1 MDETGFFPPSG
12 LHFARFDTRSKYLGV
27 AIQRGECNLRAGED
41 LMDIFM
47 RAAINE
53 ALEGLSEGGVPIG
66 AILVEGDRIIA
77 RGRNRRVQDQ
87 DQLMHAEMD
96 CLRHARLT
104 GGYHNTIL
112 YSTLMPCYL
121 CAGAAVQFGIKK
133 VVVGEARSAPA
144 AMQFMLS
151 RGIEVVDLDLP
162 ECREMMQRYIAEN
175 RELWEQFLSELN
187 PDLLQPEK
195 SISIRNDLRPGDV
208 GYITYLH
215 AVLYAPEQ
223 GWDQTFD
230 SYVAMPLAEFAL
242 RSSQRE
248 RIWIVESGGRI
259 SGSVAVVEFSP
270 RAAQLRWLLLRPELR
285 GRKLGRRLVH
295 EAVAFARGAGYTSI
309 FLWTVDSLPA
319 AAGLYRSMGFKEREK
334 LTHEIWG
341 SLVTEV
347 KYELTLE

>member
-1 MDETGFFPPSG
+1 
-12 LHFARFDTRSKYLGV
+12 
-27 AIQRGECNLRAGED
+27 
-41 LMDIFM
+41 MDIFM
-47 RAAINE
+47 QAAINE

-66 AILVEGDRIIA
+66 AVLVEDGRIIGK
-77 RGRNRRVQDQ
+77 GRNRRVQDQ

-104 GGYHNTIL
+104 SGYHNTIL

-121 CAGAAVQFGIKK
+121 CAGALVQFGIKK

-144 AMQFMLS
+144 ALEFMHS
-151 RGIEVVDLDLP
+151 HGIDVVDLDLP
-162 ECREMMQRYIAEN
+162 ECKEMMQSYTSEN
-175 RELWEQFLSELN
+175 KELWEHFLSELN
-187 PDLLQPEK
+187 PDLLQPEN
-195 SISIRNDLRPGDV
+195 SISIRHDLRPGDV

-259 SGSVAVVEFSP
+259 AGSVAVVEFS
-270 RAAQLRWLLLRPELR
+270 REEAQLRWLLLRPELR
-285 GRKLGRRLVH
+285 GRKLGQRLVH
-295 EAVAFARGAGYTSI
+295 EAVAFARETGYSTI

-319 AAGLYRSMGFKEREK
+319 AAGLYESVGFRETEK
-334 LTHEIWG
+334 VTHELWG
-341 SLVTEV
+341 SLVTEI
-347 KYELTLE
+347 KYELALK